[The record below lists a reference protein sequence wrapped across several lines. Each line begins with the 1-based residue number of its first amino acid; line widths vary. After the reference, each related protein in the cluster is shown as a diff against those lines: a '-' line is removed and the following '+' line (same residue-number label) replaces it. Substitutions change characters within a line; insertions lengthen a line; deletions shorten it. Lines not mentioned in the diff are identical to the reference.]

1 MTFSCLLKKRQTL
14 VIKAIFARVCVCVR
28 VGIMKNHVKAYREEP

>member
-14 VIKAIFARVCVCVR
+14 VIKAIFARVCVCAS
-28 VGIMKNHVKAYREEP
+28 GYYEKSCEGLP